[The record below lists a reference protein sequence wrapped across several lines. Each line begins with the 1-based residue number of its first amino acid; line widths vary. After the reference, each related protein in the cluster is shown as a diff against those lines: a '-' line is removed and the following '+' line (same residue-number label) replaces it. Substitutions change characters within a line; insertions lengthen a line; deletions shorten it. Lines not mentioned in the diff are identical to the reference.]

1 MGGHLHTGRR
11 MGLPQRVAAVVGFVC
26 ATGVALATPAVADD
40 ALIAGTPCTEGAR
53 ACVDLQK
60 QQAWLIDQD
69 GKVTLGPVPIT
80 SGGPGKETPVGTFFV
95 QWKDK
100 AHRSQEF
107 KLPSGQGAPMPYSVF
122 FADGGVAF
130 HGGSLRRASAGCVHL
145 SDPAAQT
152 FYNTLQLGDEVQVH
166 NGQAAAKP
174 APKTSSTPAP
184 TPNEDPDNDDGT
196 QSDDRADTG
205 HAEPTDA
212 PEAPA
217 AESRRGADRRSADR
231 RASQPRR
238 VEDTPRAPTAP
249 NPGTGAQAVGGLMDS
264 AYG

>member
-1 MGGHLHTGRR
+1 MDRR
-11 MGLPQRVAAVVGFVC
+11 MGLPLRVVAVVGVVC
-26 ATGVALATPAVADD
+26 AASVAVATPAVADD
-40 ALIAGTPCTEGAR
+40 GLVAGTPCSASAR

-60 QQAWLIDQD
+60 QKAWLIDQA
-69 GKVTLGPVPIT
+69 GKVTLGPVSIT

-107 KLPSGQGAPMPYSVF
+107 RLPSGQGAPMPYSVF

-145 SDPAAQT
+145 SDPDAQT

-174 APKTSSTPAP
+174 APKPTSTPAP
-184 TPNEDPDNDDGT
+184 PPNEDPDNDDDA
-196 QSDDRADTG
+196 QSDDAADSRRT
-205 HAEPTDA
+205 EPTDA
-212 PEAPA
+212 PA
-217 AESRRGADRRSADR
+217 ADARRGDRRSADR
-231 RASQPRR
+231 RPSQPRR
-238 VEDTPRAPTAP
+238 VDDTPRAPSAP
-249 NPGTGAQAVGGLMDS
+249 NPGAGAQAVGGLMDS
-264 AYG
+264 AYGQ

>member
-1 MGGHLHTGRR
+1 
-11 MGLPQRVAAVVGFVC
+11 MGLPRRVAAVVGFVC
-26 ATGVALATPAVADD
+26 ATGVALATTAVADEEVV
-40 ALIAGTPCTEGAR
+40 AGTPCTLGAR

-60 QQAWLIDQD
+60 QKAWLINQD
-69 GKVTLGPVPIT
+69 GKVALGPVAIT

-122 FADGGVAF
+122 FANGGVAF

-145 SDPAAQT
+145 SDPDAQT

-166 NGQAAAKP
+166 NGQTPAKP
-174 APKTSSTPAP
+174 APKPSGTPAP
-184 TPNEDPDNDDGT
+184 TPNEDPDNDDDA
-196 QSDDRADTG
+196 QSDDSANTRG
-205 HAEPTDA
+205 AEPTDA

-217 AESRRGADRRSADR
+217 SDARPGADRRSADR
-231 RASQPRR
+231 RANQPRR
-238 VEDTPRAPTAP
+238 VEDAPRAPSAP
-249 NPGTGAQAVGGLMDS
+249 NPGAGAEAVGGLMDS
-264 AYG
+264 AYGQ